1 MLSLPTRPRT
11 GARVLMCPPDYY
23 GVRYRINPWM
33 DPTRAVD
40 HARAVRQ
47 WRALVAAYR
56 ALGVE
61 VELISPVPEQPDLVF
76 TANAGLVLGDRF
88 VLSRFRYPE
97 RQGEERYFRAWAE
110 RAGFKV
116 IEPPVGLSFE
126 GAGDAL
132 FCGDALFLGHGFR
145 TDAAVADWLAARFG
159 LEVVPLQLVDPRFY
173 HLDTCFCPLDAQTA
187 LAAPVA
193 FSPDAWRELQAHI
206 PHLIPVPEAVAVT
219 FACNALRVGDVL
231 LTSGPA
237 EAMAE
242 LLAPVGLRPWT
253 FDMSEFIKSGGAVRC
268 LTLPLRGL
276 GAQPPAHH
284 DPALRAPL
292 ARVRE
297 RPGPGRA
304 GGPGLRAVV
313 EGRGDRGASAR
324 TPEPGS
330 CALRFETLI
339 SG

>member
-1 MLSLPTRPRT
+1 MMFSSLTRPRT

-33 DPTRAVD
+33 DPTRTVD
-40 HARAVRQ
+40 HEQAVRQ

-61 VELISPVPEQPDLVF
+61 VELIPPVPEQPDLVF

-110 RAGFKV
+110 RAGFEV
-116 IEPPVGLSFE
+116 IEPQTGLCFE

-132 FCGDALFLGHGFR
+132 FGGNALFLGHGFR
-145 TDAAVADWLAARFG
+145 TDAAVANWLAARFG

-173 HLDTCFCPLDAQTA
+173 HLDTCFCPLDAKTA

-193 FSPDAWRELQAHI
+193 FSPDAWRELQARI

-231 LTSGPA
+231 LTSGPPA
-237 EAMAE
+237 AMAE
-242 LLAPVGLRPWT
+242 LLTPVGLRPWT

-276 GAQPPAHH
+276 GTQPPAHPH
-284 DPALRAPL
+284 PARRATL
-292 ARVRE
+292 SRE
-297 RPGPGRA
+297 QERGPGVRA
-304 GGPGLRAVV
+304 GGRRPG
-313 EGRGDRGASAR
+313 
-324 TPEPGS
+324 
-330 CALRFETLI
+330 
-339 SG
+339 